1 MTDTLELAGLPV
13 LAPEQRR
20 QRLSMLLWGSSGC
33 GKTTLA
39 ATAPGKKLW
48 LNFDPDGTE
57 ALLGRKD
64 ILVVDFS
71 TQPNAVVTKFREENP
86 IRIEKFIED
95 HDIDT
100 VVFDSLTS
108 YGEKALHH
116 GVKVAQGTPKGR
128 SATLE
133 DPGYSGYGNKSTWL
147 RLAVKNMLQA
157 TGKLGKHCI
166 FIAHEDKPTVD
177 DSGAVLYISIMLGSS
192 LNEQI
197 PISISEV
204 WHLADS
210 GKKRV
215 IAVRSCRSRKPMR
228 TRMFESNSSPEF
240 TLEYD
245 SETNK
250 GDGIE
255 TWYNLWC
262 STKQKIPL
270 PGSEKYLSLKKQL
283 GG

>member
-133 DPGYSGYGNKSTWL
+133 DPGYSGYGNKSTWT
-147 RLAVKNMLQA
+147 RLAVRNLLQS
-157 TGKLGKHCI
+157 TGKLNKHCI
-166 FIAHEDKPTVD
+166 FIAHEDKPTTND
-177 DSGAVLYISIMLGSS
+177 DGVVMYISIMLGSS

-197 PISISEV
+197 PISVSEV
-204 WHLADS
+204 WHLTDN
-210 GKKRV
+210 GKRRMV
-215 IAVRSCRSRKPMR
+215 AIRNCRSYKPMR
-228 TRMFESNSSPEF
+228 TRMFKSSQGPEF
-240 TLEYD
+240 ELKYNA
-245 SETNK
+245 ETGE
-250 GDGIE
+250 GDGIA
-255 TWYNLWC
+255 TWYDLWAA
-262 STKQKIPL
+262 TGDKIDIP
-270 PGSEKYLSLKKQL
+270 K
-283 GG
+283 